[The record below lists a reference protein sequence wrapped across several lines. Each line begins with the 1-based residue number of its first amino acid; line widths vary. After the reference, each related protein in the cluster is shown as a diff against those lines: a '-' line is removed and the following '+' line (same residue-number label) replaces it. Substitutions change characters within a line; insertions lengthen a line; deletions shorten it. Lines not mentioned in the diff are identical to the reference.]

1 MRLIKSAQVAITL
14 RPTLSDFGH
23 RAPRGRPTMTACESE
38 RAQEHERALAAAQSD
53 LRNIEPTNAHIL
65 CETLRLAQSNQFG
78 SNVIRVKAVT
88 SNLPN
93 EFETTASF
101 RPKSPRLAEER

>member
-1 MRLIKSAQVAITL
+1 MRLIESAQVAITL
-14 RPTLSDFGH
+14 RPALSDFGH
-23 RAPRGRPTMTACESE
+23 RAPGGAPMTACESE

-78 SNVIRVKAVT
+78 ANVIRVKAVT

-93 EFETTASF
+93 EFETTA
-101 RPKSPRLAEER
+101 